1 MNEISK
7 ERIEISGVEYTLF
20 LNRQGLV
27 SWERYSREENA
38 KLQEME
44 TKYANVSNEITDDT
58 NPFEAV
64 NEELNDSEIISKTFR
79 KLYWIMLYTEH
90 KLSLAQVNELYDK
103 ACEEYGE
110 VQLIQLAQ
118 QMIEDMNIDKISKTE
133 LKNLTA
139 LRPKK
144 K

>member
-27 SWERYSREENA
+27 SWELHCEDKLA
-38 KLQEME
+38 KLQDKM
-44 TKYANVSNEITDDT
+44 S
-58 NPFEAV
+58 
-64 NEELNDSEIISKTFR
+64 EELNDENPFAGVPNDNDEQLAYDTYK

-90 KLSLAQVNELYDK
+90 KFNEKEAGDLYDK
-103 ACEEYGE
+103 AIKEYGE
-110 VQLIQLAQ
+110 DQIYSLAS
-118 QMIEDMNIDKISKTE
+118 QMISDTTQDNVSKKE
-133 LKNLTA
+133 VKNLAA